1 MTKGHQMQQPSDTI
15 HNMFAHES
23 SGTGPPHGN
32 HVETQRS
39 TGRRNSIEDYNRTM
53 LEYTQRQM
61 SSFVD
66 LDGNNSTNSG
76 SSRSS
81 QSSGNSGR
89 SGASSNGV
97 LARQANGPPPTSAS
111 AAAAATSRH
120 HEAYQHASQ
129 KPMRS
134 PNEAKPSRY

>member
-1 MTKGHQMQQPSDTI
+1 MQQPSDNI
-15 HNMFAHES
+15 QIMFTHES
-23 SGTGPPHGN
+23 GGTGPAHGN
-32 HVETQRS
+32 HVETHRPTDPRIS
-39 TGRRNSIEDYNRTM
+39 LDDYNRIM

-66 LDGNNSTNSG
+66 LDDSNSSSG
-76 SSRSS
+76 ASSRSS
-81 QSSGNSGR
+81 QSSGSSGR

-97 LARQANGPPPTSAS
+97 LTRQANGPPPTLVGT
-111 AAAAATSRH
+111 AAATTCH
-120 HEAYQHASQ
+120 GAQQYPGQ